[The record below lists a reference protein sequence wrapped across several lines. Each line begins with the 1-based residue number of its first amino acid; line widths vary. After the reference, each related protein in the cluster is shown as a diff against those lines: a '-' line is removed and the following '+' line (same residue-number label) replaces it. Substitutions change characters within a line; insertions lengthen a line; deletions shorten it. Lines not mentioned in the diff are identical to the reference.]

1 MTMSFDFALPWML
14 VLLPLAALPLLRRRS
29 DTLVFS
35 SVAWLPADHLGRV
48 TGWLV
53 RGGAALAIAAIVVG
67 LAGPGRSQ
75 LQVLRTGS
83 GAQILILM
91 DRSQSM
97 DEPIGSKGVEAPR
110 GDSKN
115 HVARAALTRFV
126 EQRPNDRLAF
136 MMFGTNPVLAMPFTY
151 NHRVI
156 EAAVAAT
163 AIGRGMPDT
172 ELDRGML
179 AAIAQF
185 DERLSSGRRAI
196 VLVSDGGAL
205 LDETMRRRIEE
216 GLRRNRIALYFIY
229 LRSSVFSPDL
239 NATQPAS
246 GSSAEAQ
253 LHRFFLTLK
262 TPYRLFQAED
272 PKAMMAAIAEINRQQ
287 NATTTFVEH
296 LPRQDL
302 SPYCFAL
309 ALFCAALLVL
319 LHQLQVRSWA

>member
-1 MTMSFDFALPWML
+1 MTMSLDFALPWML

-48 TGWLV
+48 AGWLV

-67 LAGPGRSQ
+67 LAAPGRSQ

-97 DEPIGSKGVEAPR
+97 DEPMGSKGVEAPR

-115 HVARAALTRFV
+115 LVARAALTRFV

-239 NATQPAS
+239 NATQPAG

>member
-35 SVAWLPADHLGRV
+35 NVAWLPADDLGRV
-48 TGWLV
+48 AGWLV

-67 LAGPGRSQ
+67 LAAPGRSQ
-75 LQVLRTGS
+75 LQDLRTGS

-97 DEPIGSKGVEAPR
+97 DEPMGSKGVEAPR

-115 HVARAALTRFV
+115 FVARAALTRFV

>member
-1 MTMSFDFALPWML
+1 MTMNLDFALPWML

-35 SVAWLPADHLGRV
+35 SVAWLPADDLGRV
-48 TGWLV
+48 AGWLV

-97 DEPIGSKGVEAPR
+97 DEPMGSKGVESPR

-115 HVARAALTRFV
+115 HVAREALTRFV
-126 EQRPNDRLAF
+126 EQRPNDQLAF

-185 DERLSSGRRAI
+185 DGRLSSGRRAI

-205 LDETMRRRIEE
+205 LDETMQRRIEE
-216 GLRRNRIALYFIY
+216 GLGRNRIALYFIY

-287 NATTTFVEH
+287 NATTTFFEH

>member
-35 SVAWLPADHLGRV
+35 NVAWLPADDLGRV
-48 TGWLV
+48 AGWLV

-67 LAGPGRSQ
+67 LAAPGRSQ

-97 DEPIGSKGVEAPR
+97 DEPIGSKGVESPR

-115 HVARAALTRFV
+115 FVARAALTRFV

>member
-1 MTMSFDFALPWML
+1 MTIGLDFAFPWML

-35 SVAWLPADHLGRV
+35 SVAWLPADELGRV
-48 TGWLV
+48 AGWLA

-91 DRSQSM
+91 DRSASM
-97 DEPIGSKGVEAPR
+97 DEPMGSKGVESPR

-151 NHRVI
+151 DHRVI

-179 AAIAQF
+179 AAIGQF
-185 DERLSSGRRAI
+185 DGRLSSGRRAI

-205 LDETMRRRIEE
+205 LDEPMRRRIES
-216 GLRRNRIALYFIY
+216 GLRRNQIALYFIY

-239 NATQPAS
+239 NARLPVSA
-246 GSSAEAQ
+246 SSAEAQ
-253 LHRFFLTLK
+253 LHRFFLTLR

-272 PKAMMAAIAEINRQQ
+272 PKGMMAAIAEINRQQ

-309 ALFCAALLVL
+309 ALFCSALLVV
-319 LHQLQVRSWA
+319 LHQLQLRSWA

>member
-1 MTMSFDFALPWML
+1 MTMNLDFDFPWML

-35 SVAWLPADHLGRV
+35 SVAWLPADELGRV
-48 TGWLV
+48 TGWLT

-97 DEPIGSKGVEAPR
+97 DEPMGSKGVETPR

-115 HVARAALTRFV
+115 QAARAALTRFV

-156 EAAVAAT
+156 EAGVAAT

-185 DERLSSGRRAI
+185 DGRLSSGRRAI

-205 LDETMRRRIEE
+205 LDEPMRQRIQA
-216 GLRRNRIALYFIY
+216 GLQRNQIALYFIY
-229 LRSSVFSPDL
+229 LRSSVYSPDL
-239 NATQPAS
+239 NATLPANET
-246 GSSAEAQ
+246 SAEAQ
-253 LHRFFLTLK
+253 LHRFFLTLR

-287 NATTTFVEH
+287 NASTTFIEH

-302 SPYCFAL
+302 SRYCFAL
-309 ALFCAALLVL
+309 ALFCSALLVL
-319 LHQLQVRSWA
+319 LHLLQVRSWA